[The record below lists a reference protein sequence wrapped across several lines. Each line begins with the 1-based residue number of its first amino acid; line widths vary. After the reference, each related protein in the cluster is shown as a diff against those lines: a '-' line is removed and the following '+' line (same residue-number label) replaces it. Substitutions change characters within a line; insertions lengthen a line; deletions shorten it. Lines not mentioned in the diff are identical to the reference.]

1 MTPDTSRSRYN
12 NNDNNSNNN
21 NNNKSI
27 KRRAYF
33 TAENSSTPIKSPIAL
48 PSTNSERT
56 GLLTGQRVTRKIT
69 PIESIFGRKKPV
81 ETNLLNTMENSKLNS
96 QDICNDEEEKE

>member
-12 NNDNNSNNN
+12 NNNNNSN

-27 KRRAYF
+27 KRRSYF
-33 TAENSSTPIKSPIAL
+33 TAENSSTPIKSLIAL

-96 QDICNDEEEKE
+96 QDIYHDEEEKE

>member
-1 MTPDTSRSRYN
+1 MTPDTSRSKYN
-12 NNDNNSNNN
+12 NNNNNSN

-27 KRRAYF
+27 KRRSYF
-33 TAENSSTPIKSPIAL
+33 TAENSSTPIKSLIAL

-96 QDICNDEEEKE
+96 QDIYHDEEEKE